1 MTRLPGRFR
10 LLKLRL
16 CGPPGDH
23 QLMPHTPSEMSALL
37 AAIAT
42 VLTALTGLIIAVFV
56 QARRAKT
63 EADDAKADRVKT
75 QEVLGEVK
83 EQVANT
89 HPTNLRDDI
98 DNLTALIERLSVSQS
113 DMKAVVH
120 RLDSTT
126 EAIRGEARDERA
138 RVGRIEA
145 EAHDTHSDLYRL
157 IRDVKK
163 EQ

>member
-1 MTRLPGRFR
+1 
-10 LLKLRL
+10 
-16 CGPPGDH
+16 
-23 QLMPHTPSEMSALL
+23 MPHTPTEMSALL

-63 EADDAKADRVKT
+63 EADAAKADRKRT
-75 QEVLGEVK
+75 QAVLGEVK

-89 HPTNLRDDI
+89 HPTNLLDDI
-98 DNLTALIERLSVSQS
+98 DNLTALIERLSHSQS

-157 IRDVKK
+157 IRDIEKK
-163 EQ
+163 K

>member
-1 MTRLPGRFR
+1 
-10 LLKLRL
+10 
-16 CGPPGDH
+16 
-23 QLMPHTPSEMSALL
+23 MPYTPSEMSALL

-56 QARRAKT
+56 QARRART

-75 QEVLGEVK
+75 QAVLGEVK

-98 DNLTALIERLSVSQS
+98 DNLTTLVERLSVSQS

-157 IRDVKK
+157 IRDFKK

>member
-1 MTRLPGRFR
+1 
-10 LLKLRL
+10 
-16 CGPPGDH
+16 
-23 QLMPHTPSEMSALL
+23 MPHTPSEMSALL

-56 QARRAKT
+56 QARRART

-75 QEVLGEVK
+75 QAVLGEVK

-98 DNLTALIERLSVSQS
+98 DNLTTLVERLSVSQS

-157 IRDVKK
+157 IRDIKK

>member
-1 MTRLPGRFR
+1 
-10 LLKLRL
+10 
-16 CGPPGDH
+16 
-23 QLMPHTPSEMSALL
+23 MPHTPSEMSALL

-42 VLTALTGLIIAVFV
+42 VLTAMTGLIIAVFV

-63 EADDAKADRVKT
+63 EADDAKADRKRT
-75 QEVLGEVK
+75 QAVLGEVK

-120 RLDSTT
+120 RLEATA

-157 IRDVKK
+157 IREIKK
-163 EQ
+163 EK

>member
-1 MTRLPGRFR
+1 
-10 LLKLRL
+10 
-16 CGPPGDH
+16 
-23 QLMPHTPSEMSALL
+23 MPYTPSEMSALL

-42 VLTALTGLIIAVFV
+42 VLTALTGLVIAVFV
-56 QARRAKT
+56 QARRART

-75 QEVLGEVK
+75 QAVLGEVK

-98 DNLTALIERLSVSQS
+98 DNLTALVERLSVSQS

-157 IRDVKK
+157 IRDIKK

>member
-1 MTRLPGRFR
+1 
-10 LLKLRL
+10 
-16 CGPPGDH
+16 
-23 QLMPHTPSEMSALL
+23 MPHTPTEMSALL

-75 QEVLGEVK
+75 QAVLGEVK

-98 DNLTALIERLSVSQS
+98 DNLTALIERVSRSQS

-120 RLDSTT
+120 RVEATA
-126 EAIRGEARDERA
+126 EAIRGEARDDRA
-138 RVGRIEA
+138 RVGRLEA
-145 EAHDTHSDLYRL
+145 EAHDTHADLYRL
-157 IRDVKK
+157 DRETKAVLDRIVRKIDR
-163 EQ
+163 ED

>member
-1 MTRLPGRFR
+1 
-10 LLKLRL
+10 
-16 CGPPGDH
+16 
-23 QLMPHTPSEMSALL
+23 MPYTPTEMSALL

-56 QARRAKT
+56 QARRART
-63 EADDAKADRVKT
+63 EADDAKVDRVKT
-75 QEVLGEVK
+75 QAVLGEVK

-138 RVGRIEA
+138 RVSRIEA

-157 IRDVKK
+157 IREIKK
-163 EQ
+163 EK

>member
-1 MTRLPGRFR
+1 
-10 LLKLRL
+10 
-16 CGPPGDH
+16 
-23 QLMPHTPSEMSALL
+23 MPYTPSEMSALL
-37 AAIAT
+37 VAIAT

-63 EADDAKADRVKT
+63 EADDAKADRKRT
-75 QEVLGEVK
+75 QAVLGEVK

-98 DNLTALIERLSVSQS
+98 DNLTALIERVSRSQS

-145 EAHDTHSDLYRL
+145 EAHDTHNDLYRL
-157 IRDVKK
+157 IREIKK
-163 EQ
+163 EK

>member
-1 MTRLPGRFR
+1 
-10 LLKLRL
+10 
-16 CGPPGDH
+16 
-23 QLMPHTPSEMSALL
+23 MPHTPSEMSALL
-37 AAIAT
+37 AAIAA

-56 QARRAKT
+56 QARRART
-63 EADDAKADRVKT
+63 EADDAKADRMKT
-75 QEVLGEVK
+75 QAVLGEVK

-157 IRDVKK
+157 IRDIKK

>member
-1 MTRLPGRFR
+1 
-10 LLKLRL
+10 
-16 CGPPGDH
+16 
-23 QLMPHTPSEMSALL
+23 MPYTPTEMSALL

-56 QARRAKT
+56 QARRART

-75 QEVLGEVK
+75 QAVLGEVK

-98 DNLTALIERLSVSQS
+98 DNLTALIERLSRSQS

-120 RLDSTT
+120 RVETT
-126 EAIRGEARDERA
+126 AEAIRGEARDDRA
-138 RVGRIEA
+138 RVGRLEA
-145 EAHDTHSDLYRL
+145 EAHDTHTDLYRL
-157 IRDVKK
+157 DRETKAVLDRIVHKIDRED
-163 EQ
+163 

>member
-1 MTRLPGRFR
+1 
-10 LLKLRL
+10 
-16 CGPPGDH
+16 
-23 QLMPHTPSEMSALL
+23 MPHTPSEMSALL

-63 EADDAKADRVKT
+63 EADAAKADRVKT
-75 QEVLGEVK
+75 QAVLGEVK

-98 DNLTALIERLSVSQS
+98 DNLTALIERLSHSQA

-145 EAHDTHSDLYRL
+145 EAHDTHSDLYRR
-157 IRDVKK
+157 IREIEK
-163 EQ
+163 EK

>member
-1 MTRLPGRFR
+1 
-10 LLKLRL
+10 
-16 CGPPGDH
+16 
-23 QLMPHTPSEMSALL
+23 MPHTPNEMSAILT
-37 AAIAT
+37 ATAT

-63 EADDAKADRVKT
+63 EADAAKADRKRT
-75 QEVLGEVK
+75 QAVLGEVK

-145 EAHDTHSDLYRL
+145 EAHDTHNDLYRM
-157 IRDVKK
+157 IREIEK
-163 EQ
+163 EK

>member
-1 MTRLPGRFR
+1 
-10 LLKLRL
+10 
-16 CGPPGDH
+16 
-23 QLMPHTPSEMSALL
+23 MPHTPSEMSALL

-42 VLTALTGLIIAVFV
+42 VLTALTGLVIAVFV
-56 QARRAKT
+56 QARRART

-75 QEVLGEVK
+75 QAVLGEVK

-98 DNLTALIERLSVSQS
+98 DNLTALVERLSVSQS

-157 IRDVKK
+157 IRDIKK

>member
-1 MTRLPGRFR
+1 
-10 LLKLRL
+10 
-16 CGPPGDH
+16 
-23 QLMPHTPSEMSALL
+23 MPHTPSEMSALL

-42 VLTALTGLIIAVFV
+42 VLTGLTGLIIAVFV

-63 EADDAKADRVKT
+63 EADDAKADRMKT
-75 QEVLGEVK
+75 QAVLGEVK

-98 DNLTALIERLSVSQS
+98 DNLTALIERL
-113 DMKAVVH
+113 
-120 RLDSTT
+120 TT

-157 IRDVKK
+157 IRDIKK

>member
-1 MTRLPGRFR
+1 
-10 LLKLRL
+10 
-16 CGPPGDH
+16 
-23 QLMPHTPSEMSALL
+23 MPHTPSEMSALL

-56 QARRAKT
+56 QARRART
-63 EADDAKADRVKT
+63 EADDARADRMKT
-75 QEVLGEVK
+75 QAVLGEVK

-98 DNLTALIERLSVSQS
+98 DNLTALVERLSVSQS

-145 EAHDTHSDLYRL
+145 EAHDTHNDLYRL
-157 IRDVKK
+157 IRDIKK
-163 EQ
+163 EQRWRPPRKS

>member
-1 MTRLPGRFR
+1 
-10 LLKLRL
+10 
-16 CGPPGDH
+16 
-23 QLMPHTPSEMSALL
+23 MPHTLTEMSALL

-56 QARRAKT
+56 QARRART

-75 QEVLGEVK
+75 QAVLGEVK

-126 EAIRGEARDERA
+126 EAIRGEVRDERA

-157 IRDVKK
+157 IREIKK
-163 EQ
+163 EK

>member
-1 MTRLPGRFR
+1 
-10 LLKLRL
+10 
-16 CGPPGDH
+16 
-23 QLMPHTPSEMSALL
+23 MPYTPTEMSALL

-56 QARRAKT
+56 QARRART
-63 EADDAKADRVKT
+63 EADDAKADRKRT
-75 QEVLGEVK
+75 QAVLGEVK

-98 DNLTALIERLSVSQS
+98 DNLTALIERLSVEQA

-157 IRDVKK
+157 IREIKK
-163 EQ
+163 EK

>member
-1 MTRLPGRFR
+1 
-10 LLKLRL
+10 
-16 CGPPGDH
+16 
-23 QLMPHTPSEMSALL
+23 MPHTPSEMSALL

-42 VLTALTGLIIAVFV
+42 VLTGLTGLIIAVFV

-63 EADDAKADRVKT
+63 EADAAKADRVKT
-75 QEVLGEVK
+75 QSVLGEVK

-98 DNLTALIERLSVSQS
+98 DNLTALIERLSHSQA
-113 DMKAVVH
+113 DMKAVVN
-120 RLDSTT
+120 RVETTT
-126 EAIRGEARDERA
+126 EAIRGEARDDRA

-157 IRDVKK
+157 IRDIKK

>member
-1 MTRLPGRFR
+1 
-10 LLKLRL
+10 
-16 CGPPGDH
+16 
-23 QLMPHTPSEMSALL
+23 MPYTPSEMSALL

-56 QARRAKT
+56 QARRART
-63 EADDAKADRVKT
+63 EADDAKADRMKT
-75 QEVLGEVK
+75 QAVLGEVK

-157 IRDVKK
+157 IRDIKK

>member
-1 MTRLPGRFR
+1 M
-10 LLKLRL
+10 
-16 CGPPGDH
+16 PP
-23 QLMPHTPSEMSALL
+23 TPTEVSALL

-63 EADDAKADRVKT
+63 EADAAKADRKRT
-75 QEVLGEVK
+75 QAVLGEVK
-83 EQVANT
+83 EQVTNT

-113 DMKAVVH
+113 DMKEVVH

-157 IRDVKK
+157 IREIKK
-163 EQ
+163 EK

>member
-1 MTRLPGRFR
+1 
-10 LLKLRL
+10 
-16 CGPPGDH
+16 
-23 QLMPHTPSEMSALL
+23 MPHTPTEMSALL

-56 QARRAKT
+56 QARRART
-63 EADDAKADRVKT
+63 EADDAKADRKRT
-75 QEVLGEVK
+75 QAVLGEVK

-120 RLDSTT
+120 RVEATA
-126 EAIRGEARDERA
+126 EAIRGEARDDRA
-138 RVGRIEA
+138 RVGRLEA
-145 EAHDTHSDLYRL
+145 EAHDTHNELYRL
-157 IRDVKK
+157 IREIEK
-163 EQ
+163 EK

>member
-1 MTRLPGRFR
+1 
-10 LLKLRL
+10 
-16 CGPPGDH
+16 
-23 QLMPHTPSEMSALL
+23 MPHTPSEMSALL

-56 QARRAKT
+56 QARRART
-63 EADDAKADRVKT
+63 EADDAKADRMKT
-75 QEVLGEVK
+75 QAVLGEVK

-98 DNLTALIERLSVSQS
+98 DNLTALVERLSVSQS

-157 IRDVKK
+157 IRDIKK

>member
-1 MTRLPGRFR
+1 
-10 LLKLRL
+10 
-16 CGPPGDH
+16 
-23 QLMPHTPSEMSALL
+23 MPHTPTEMSALL

-75 QEVLGEVK
+75 QAVLGEVK

-98 DNLTALIERLSVSQS
+98 DNLTAMIERVSRSQS

-120 RLDSTT
+120 RVEATA
-126 EAIRGEARDERA
+126 EAIRGEARDDRA
-138 RVGRIEA
+138 RVGRLEA
-145 EAHDTHSDLYRL
+145 EAHDTHTDLYRL
-157 IRDVKK
+157 DRETKAVLDRIVHKIDRED
-163 EQ
+163 

>member
-1 MTRLPGRFR
+1 
-10 LLKLRL
+10 
-16 CGPPGDH
+16 
-23 QLMPHTPSEMSALL
+23 MPHTPNEMSAILT
-37 AAIAT
+37 AIAT

-63 EADDAKADRVKT
+63 EADAAQADRKRT
-75 QEVLGEVK
+75 QAVLGEVK

-145 EAHDTHSDLYRL
+145 EAHDTHNDLYRL
-157 IRDVKK
+157 IREIEKK
-163 EQ
+163 K

>member
-1 MTRLPGRFR
+1 
-10 LLKLRL
+10 
-16 CGPPGDH
+16 
-23 QLMPHTPSEMSALL
+23 MPHTPTEMSALL
-37 AAIAT
+37 ASIAT

-75 QEVLGEVK
+75 QAVLGEVK

-120 RLDSTT
+120 RVEATA
-126 EAIRGEARDERA
+126 EAIRGEARDDRA
-138 RVGRIEA
+138 RVGRLEA
-145 EAHDTHSDLYRL
+145 EAHDTHTDLYRL
-157 IRDVKK
+157 DRETKAVLDRIVHKIDRED
-163 EQ
+163 

>member
-1 MTRLPGRFR
+1 
-10 LLKLRL
+10 
-16 CGPPGDH
+16 
-23 QLMPHTPSEMSALL
+23 MPHTPSEMSALL

-42 VLTALTGLIIAVFV
+42 VLTALTGLIVAVFV
-56 QARRAKT
+56 QARRART
-63 EADDAKADRVKT
+63 EADDAKADRMKT
-75 QEVLGEVK
+75 QAVLGEVK

-157 IRDVKK
+157 IRDIKK

>member
-1 MTRLPGRFR
+1 MPFLQIDQGTPEWLEARKGRITGSRFKDAR
-10 LLKLRL
+10 DRSSGLTE
-16 CGPPGDH
+16 
-23 QLMPHTPSEMSALL
+23 QQTTFVALMRS
-37 AAIAT
+37 
-42 VLTALTGLIIAVFV
+42 G
-56 QARRAKT
+56 KT
-63 EADDAKADRVKT
+63 EADAAKADRMKT
-75 QEVLGEVK
+75 QVVLGEVK

-98 DNLTALIERLSVSQS
+98 DNLTALVERLSVSQA

-145 EAHDTHSDLYRL
+145 EAHDTHNDLYRL
-157 IRDVKK
+157 IRDIKK
-163 EQ
+163 EK

>member
-1 MTRLPGRFR
+1 
-10 LLKLRL
+10 
-16 CGPPGDH
+16 
-23 QLMPHTPSEMSALL
+23 MPHTPSEMSALL

-56 QARRAKT
+56 QARRART
-63 EADDAKADRVKT
+63 EADDAKADRMKT
-75 QEVLGEVK
+75 QAVLGEVK

-98 DNLTALIERLSVSQS
+98 DNLTALVERLSVSQS

-157 IRDVKK
+157 IREIKK
-163 EQ
+163 EK

>member
-1 MTRLPGRFR
+1 MTRQPGPFR
-10 LLKLRL
+10 LLKLKL

-157 IRDVKK
+157 IRDIKK

>member
-1 MTRLPGRFR
+1 
-10 LLKLRL
+10 
-16 CGPPGDH
+16 
-23 QLMPHTPSEMSALL
+23 MPHTPTEMSALL

-63 EADDAKADRVKT
+63 EADAAQADRKRT
-75 QEVLGEVK
+75 QAVLGEVK

-145 EAHDTHSDLYRL
+145 EAHDTHNDLYRL
-157 IRDVKK
+157 IREIEK
-163 EQ
+163 EK

>member
-1 MTRLPGRFR
+1 
-10 LLKLRL
+10 
-16 CGPPGDH
+16 
-23 QLMPHTPSEMSALL
+23 MPYTPSEMSALL

-63 EADDAKADRVKT
+63 EADDAKADRKRT
-75 QEVLGEVK
+75 QAVLGEVK

-98 DNLTALIERLSVSQS
+98 DNLTALIERVSRSQS

-145 EAHDTHSDLYRL
+145 EAHDTHNDLYRL
-157 IRDVKK
+157 IREIKK
-163 EQ
+163 EK